1 MEGQQNPDVT
11 ARAQVDQDLK
21 EAATRM
27 KEAARTMS
35 KVFTELNRL
44 QNDNA
49 RLKKRLRECRAENA
63 QLRHWKDIGIRVADA
78 LKNFDMEVHEDEQPV
93 SADGSVSEP

>member
-1 MEGQQNPDVT
+1 MERQQNPDVT

-21 EAATRM
+21 EAAARM

-49 RLKKRLRECRAENA
+49 RYKKLLRECRAENA

-78 LKNFDMEVHEDEQPV
+78 LKNINMEANEDEQPV
-93 SADGSVSEP
+93 SADGSVSEH

>member
-21 EAATRM
+21 EAA
-27 KEAARTMS
+27 RTMS
-35 KVFTELNRL
+35 KVFTEINRL

-49 RLKKRLRECRAENA
+49 RLKKRLRECLAENA
-63 QLRHWKDIGIRVADA
+63 QLRQWKDIGIRVADA
-78 LKNFDMEVHEDEQPV
+78 LKNIDMEVHKDEQPV